1 MKNSTLGFVVI
12 ILILSLS
19 NCSPK
24 EYPLGNFQETPIVA
38 DGNSVDWN
46 LPLRFGTEDGELQYN
61 ITNDNTNIYVSVAT
75 NDQSTQMR
83 ILRAGLSVYIDT
95 KGKTNKSM
103 GLSFP
108 ANDVLETAGN
118 YKNRGMGGN
127 KGGDQIN
134 FKKQLLMDKDIFK
147 TFGFINMENRVYDV
161 SDTSNIKMGINYD
174 AFGNLVFEAIIP
186 IKHIY
191 DKIVTAKNAPSLSIG
206 IVLNT
211 MVMNFEN
218 RSGNNSAG
226 ENGMRGGSSGMGGGM
241 RGGGG
246 MGGMGGGM
254 SGGGMRGGMGGGMRG
269 GGMRGGGGMRAVGG
283 GFNTM
288 NKVIANWYQFKLAIQ

>member
-1 MKNSTLGFVVI
+1 
-12 ILILSLS
+12 
-19 NCSPK
+19 
-24 EYPLGNFQETPIVA
+24 
-38 DGNSVDWN
+38 
-46 LPLRFGTEDGELQYN
+46 
-61 ITNDNTNIYVSVAT
+61 
-75 NDQSTQMR
+75 
-83 ILRAGLSVYIDT
+83 
-95 KGKTNKSM
+95 
-103 GLSFP
+103 
-108 ANDVLETAGN
+108 
-118 YKNRGMGGN
+118 MGGN

-269 GGMRGGGGMRAVGG
+269 GGMRGGGGMRAGGG